1 MSNSTHILRTETHPS
16 NGETFNVV
24 EIRSLKQGD
33 YFRRKIASKTEYIRE
48 HYNRKSQWEGAANFC
63 CSDTEDISRMIYLKP
78 STHVFVE
85 AY

>member
-1 MSNSTHILRTETHPS
+1 MKNVLRTEIHPS

-33 YFRRKIASKTEYIRE
+33 YFRRKLTAKTEFIRE
-48 HYNRKSQWEGAANFC
+48 HYNRKCKWEGAANFC
-63 CSDTEDISRMIYLKP
+63 CSDTEDMNRLIYLKP
-78 STHVFVE
+78 STNVFVE

>member
-1 MSNSTHILRTETHPS
+1 MKNVLRTEIHPS

-33 YFRRKIASKTEYIRE
+33 YFRRKLTAKTEFIRE
-48 HYNRKSQWEGAANFC
+48 HYNRKCKWEGAANFC
-63 CSDTEDISRMIYLKP
+63 CSDTEDMNRLIYLKP
-78 STHVFVE
+78 STLVFVE

>member
-1 MSNSTHILRTETHPS
+1 MKNVLRTEIHPS

-33 YFRRKIASKTEYIRE
+33 YFRRKLTAKTEFIRE
-48 HYNRKSQWEGAANFC
+48 HYNRKCKWEGAANFC
-63 CSDTEDISRMIYLKP
+63 CSDTEDMNRLIYLKP
-78 STHVFVE
+78 TTNVFVE

>member
-1 MSNSTHILRTETHPS
+1 MKNVLRTEIHPS

-33 YFRRKIASKTEYIRE
+33 YFRRKLIAKTEFIRE
-48 HYNRKSQWEGAANFC
+48 HYNRKCKWEGAANFC
-63 CSDTEDISRMIYLKP
+63 CSDTEDMNRLIYLKP
-78 STHVFVE
+78 TTNVFVE

>member
-33 YFRRKIASKTEYIRE
+33 YFRRKIASKTEFIRE
-48 HYNRKSQWEGAANFC
+48 HYNRKCKWEGAANFC
-63 CSDTEDISRMIYLKP
+63 CSDTEDMNRILFLKP

>member
-1 MSNSTHILRTETHPS
+1 MKNVLRTEIHPS

-33 YFRRKIASKTEYIRE
+33 YFRRKLTAKTEFIRE
-48 HYNRKSQWEGAANFC
+48 HYNRKCKWEGAANFC
-63 CSDTEDISRMIYLKP
+63 CSDTEDMNRLVYLKP
-78 STHVFVE
+78 STNVFVE